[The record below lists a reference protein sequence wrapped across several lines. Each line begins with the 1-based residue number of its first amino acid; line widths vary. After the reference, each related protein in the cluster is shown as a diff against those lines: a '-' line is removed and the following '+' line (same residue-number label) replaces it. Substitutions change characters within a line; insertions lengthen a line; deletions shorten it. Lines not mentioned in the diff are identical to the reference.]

1 MPTCVIFSITVKN
14 KEATKIVK
22 KTMQANANAEDTA
35 THPTTRIVAVL
46 VLGITAVSF
55 ASILIRW
62 CPAPA
67 LTIAFYRLLFASLF
81 LGLFT
86 GRQALREWRVM
97 PPRAFGLGV
106 ISGIALAAHFATWIT
121 SLFYTS
127 VASSVV
133 LVSISPIFV
142 ALGTRF
148 ILREPTRPALFA
160 GLAIAILGA
169 VMIAFADTDGGRDS
183 LWGDLLALMGAVSV
197 SVYFLAGRILRRQ
210 LGTAAYAVMS
220 YGTAALV
227 LFFTA
232 LLLQAPLAGFSY
244 QVFGLFVLIA
254 LVPQVIGHTSFNWAL
269 KHLSAPT
276 VSVLML
282 GEPLG
287 ASILAYL
294 LLDESLGRWTL
305 AGGVVTL
312 AGVVIVLL
320 AESPRRNG

>member
-1 MPTCVIFSITVKN
+1 
-14 KEATKIVK
+14 
-22 KTMQANANAEDTA
+22 MQANANAEATA
-35 THPTTRIVAVL
+35 THPTTRIVTVII
-46 VLGITAVSF
+46 LGITAVSF

-62 CPAPA
+62 CSAPA

-86 GRQALREWRVM
+86 GRQALREWRAM
-97 PPRAFGLGV
+97 PPRAFGLGM

-133 LVSISPIFV
+133 LVSTSPIFV
-142 ALGTRF
+142 ALGSRF
-148 ILREPTRPALFA
+148 VLNEPTRPALFL
-160 GLAIAILGA
+160 GLAIAIIGA
-169 VMIAFADTDGGRDS
+169 ALIAFADTDGGRDS
-183 LWGDLLALMGAVSV
+183 LWGDLLASVGAVSV
-197 SVYFLAGRILRRQ
+197 SVYFLTGRILRRQ
-210 LGTAAYAVMS
+210 LGTTAYAVMS

-232 LLLQAPLAGFSY
+232 LLLQLPLAGFSY

-254 LVPQVIGHTSFNWAL
+254 LIPQVIGHTSFNWAL

-276 VSVLML
+276 VSVLLL
-282 GEPLG
+282 GEPIG

-294 LLDESLGRWTL
+294 LLGEKVSGWTL
-305 AGGVVTL
+305 AGGMTTL
-312 AGVVIVLL
+312 LGVGIVLL
-320 AESPRRNG
+320 AESRRERLQSVEA